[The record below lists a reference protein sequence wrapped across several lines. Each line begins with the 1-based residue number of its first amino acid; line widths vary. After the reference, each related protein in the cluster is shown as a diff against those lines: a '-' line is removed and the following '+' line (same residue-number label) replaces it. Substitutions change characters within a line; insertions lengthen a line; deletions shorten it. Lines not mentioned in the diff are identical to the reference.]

1 MKKIMVIATPTEW
14 EEIGAF
20 IRKLSSWRSFAK
32 NCTLSAV
39 NVVQTPKHYFDDRL
53 KLFEQIYGNKADT
66 NAVLGLDT
74 QGRFRT
80 KIVLSEE
87 DATLLRVFYTD
98 HTEMV
103 AE

>member
-1 MKKIMVIATPTEW
+1 MVIATPTEW
-14 EEIGAF
+14 EEIGSF

-53 KLFEQIYGNKADT
+53 KLFEQVYGNKADT
-66 NAVLGLDT
+66 SAVLGLDA
-74 QGRFRT
+74 QGCFRT
-80 KIVLSEE
+80 KIVLSDE
-87 DATLLRVFYTD
+87 DAALLRVFYTD